1 MEHYKRIHI
10 CRLLHD
16 LAVSSGKNGRQPIT
30 GCMKHAIPF
39 FVLFLLPLCCGCG
52 ERSHRYPPLM
62 ERAIG
67 LAESDPDSA
76 IACLDS
82 IDASL
87 QELTEEERMYCHM
100 LRIKAED
107 KLYIPHTSDSLI
119 NRIVRFYKRQGDD
132 RRLAEALYYKAG
144 VYRDCNEP
152 LRAIRTY
159 LSAAEVACEHDTLNG
174 RIYGQLAALYAYQK
188 AYHESMKAL
197 RQALVYNIKCDNYL
211 GIAYS
216 WRDMARIFDRQYS
229 PDSAEVYY
237 RKAYNLMKEK
247 GFTEPAYGVLSEWA
261 DFKYENGRT
270 EQAKDM
276 AYEVLSHRFYSLSA
290 LILAKSYQA
299 ENRPDSAEAYCRKVL
314 QGNDIYHRPTAYGI
328 LKEIALSQG
337 KQEDAHRYARCYR
350 EVSDSISRMTRT
362 EATVR
367 INHEAEKLDL
377 LSHMKRLRHILVLA
391 LILLVT
397 GIIYM
402 GRNIRARRKEPQKDE
417 AHIITEN
424 QHEEENLTPSTA
436 RQSFAAFL
444 SVTRSSELTDEY
456 WQQLT
461 EAINKAYPDFTSTL
475 YQYYP
480 KLSSH
485 ELRVCCLAKIG
496 MSRTQMAELLSHS
509 VSSIS
514 NTLSRL
520 YTKIT
525 GEKGSVQKM
534 TEFLYKLV

>member
-1 MEHYKRIHI
+1 
-10 CRLLHD
+10 
-16 LAVSSGKNGRQPIT
+16 
-30 GCMKHAIPF
+30 MKKTAY
-39 FVLFLLPLCCGCG
+39 FLLLLLLIGACGC
-52 ERSHRYPPLM
+52 RNRKTSYPPLI
-62 ERAIG
+62 RQ
-67 LAESDPDSA
+67 AEYWAEACPDSA

-119 NRIVRFYKRQGDD
+119 NRIVRFYEQQGDD

-152 LRAIRTY
+152 SRAIRTY
-159 LSAAEVACEHDTLNG
+159 LSAAEVGCNHDTLNG
-174 RIYGQLAALYAYQK
+174 RIYGQLAVLYAYQK

-197 RQALVYNIKCDNYL
+197 RQALVYNIKCDDYL

-216 WRDMARIFDRQYS
+216 WRDIARIFDRQYS

-237 RKAYNLMKEK
+237 SKAYNLMKEK
-247 GFTEPAYGVLSEWA
+247 GFTRPAYGVLSEWA
-261 DFKYENGRT
+261 DFSYAQGRHNTAKAFAYKILGDYFDELAALVLAKYYWQKNNLDS
-270 EQAKDM
+270 A
-276 AYEVLSHRFYSLSA
+276 LFYSVEA
-290 LILAKSYQA
+290 LQT
-299 ENRPDSAEAYCRKVL
+299 
-314 QGNDIYHRPTAYGI
+314 NDIYHRRTAYGI

-377 LSHMKRLRHILVLA
+377 LSHMKRLRYILVLA
-391 LILLVT
+391 LILLVA
-397 GIIYM
+397 GMIYM

-485 ELRVCCLAKIG
+485 ELRVCCLTKIG

>member
-1 MEHYKRIHI
+1 
-10 CRLLHD
+10 
-16 LAVSSGKNGRQPIT
+16 
-30 GCMKHAIPF
+30 MKKTAY
-39 FVLFLLPLCCGCG
+39 FLLLLLLIGACGC
-52 ERSHRYPPLM
+52 RNRKTSYPPLI
-62 ERAIG
+62 RQ
-67 LAESDPDSA
+67 AEYWAEACPDSA

-87 QELTEEERMYCHM
+87 QKLTEEERMYCHM

-119 NRIVRFYKRQGDD
+119 NRIVRFYEQQGDD

-152 LRAIRTY
+152 SRAIRTY
-159 LSAAEVACEHDTLNG
+159 LSAAEVGCNHDTLNG

-197 RQALVYNIKCDNYL
+197 RQALVYNIKCDDYL

-216 WRDMARIFDRQYS
+216 WRDIARIFDRQYS

-247 GFTEPAYGVLSEWA
+247 GFTRPAYGVLSEWA
-261 DFKYENGRT
+261 DFSYAQGRHNTAKAFAYKILGDHFDELAALVLAKYYWQKNNLDS
-270 EQAKDM
+270 A
-276 AYEVLSHRFYSLSA
+276 LFYSVEA
-290 LILAKSYQA
+290 LQT
-299 ENRPDSAEAYCRKVL
+299 
-314 QGNDIYHRPTAYGI
+314 NDIYHHRTAYGI

-391 LILLVT
+391 LILLMA

-402 GRNIRARRKEPQKDE
+402 GRNTHIFHKKQRLNKEL
-417 AHIITEN
+417 TL
-424 QHEEENLTPSTA
+424 EENSQVTLSEKQQSLEKRLETFQQSAIYLHFCRVTQSRELSEDHW
-436 RQSFAAFL
+436 RQLVNALNKVYPTFISKL
-444 SVTRSSELTDEY
+444 YSLNPK
-456 WQQLT
+456 LT
-461 EAINKAYPDFTSTL
+461 EL
-475 YQYYP
+475 
-480 KLSSH
+480 
-485 ELRVCCLAKIG
+485 ELRTCCLIKIG
-496 MSRTQMAELLSHS
+496 ISTNRISALIAHS
-509 VSSIS
+509 PSAVNSIL
-514 NTLSRL
+514 TRL
-520 YTKIT
+520 YHKMT
-525 GEKGSVQKM
+525 GEKTNMSVAR
-534 TEFLYKLV
+534 EFLKRLE

>member
-1 MEHYKRIHI
+1 
-10 CRLLHD
+10 
-16 LAVSSGKNGRQPIT
+16 
-30 GCMKHAIPF
+30 MKKTAY
-39 FVLFLLPLCCGCG
+39 FLLLLLLIGACGC
-52 ERSHRYPPLM
+52 RNRKTSYPPLI
-62 ERAIG
+62 RQ
-67 LAESDPDSA
+67 AEYWAEACPDSA

-119 NRIVRFYKRQGDD
+119 NRIVRFYEQQGDD

-152 LRAIRTY
+152 SRAIRTY
-159 LSAAEVACEHDTLNG
+159 LSAAEVGCNHDTLNG

-197 RQALVYNIKCDNYL
+197 RQALVYNIKCDGYL

-247 GFTEPAYGVLSEWA
+247 GFTRPAYGVLSEWA
-261 DFKYENGRT
+261 DFSYAQGRHNTAKAFAYKILGDHFDELATLVLAKYYWQKNNLDS
-270 EQAKDM
+270 A
-276 AYEVLSHRFYSLSA
+276 LFYSVEA
-290 LILAKSYQA
+290 LQT
-299 ENRPDSAEAYCRKVL
+299 
-314 QGNDIYHRPTAYGI
+314 NDIYHRCTAYGI

-391 LILLVT
+391 LILLMA

-402 GRNIRARRKEPQKDE
+402 GRNTHIFHKKQRLNKEL
-417 AHIITEN
+417 TL
-424 QHEEENLTPSTA
+424 EENSQVTLSEKQQSLEERLEAFQQSAIYLHFCRVTQSRELSEDHW
-436 RQSFAAFL
+436 RQLVNALNKVYPTFISKL
-444 SVTRSSELTDEY
+444 YSLNPK
-456 WQQLT
+456 LT
-461 EAINKAYPDFTSTL
+461 EL
-475 YQYYP
+475 
-480 KLSSH
+480 
-485 ELRVCCLAKIG
+485 ELRTCCLIKIG
-496 MSRTQMAELLSHS
+496 ISTNRISALIAPLSFCRQFDTDPF
-509 VSSIS
+509 VS
-514 NTLSRL
+514 
-520 YTKIT
+520 
-525 GEKGSVQKM
+525 
-534 TEFLYKLV
+534 

>member
-1 MEHYKRIHI
+1 
-10 CRLLHD
+10 
-16 LAVSSGKNGRQPIT
+16 
-30 GCMKHAIPF
+30 MKKTAY
-39 FVLFLLPLCCGCG
+39 FLLLLLLIGACGC
-52 ERSHRYPPLM
+52 RNRKTSYPPLI
-62 ERAIG
+62 RQ
-67 LAESDPDSA
+67 AEYWAEACPDSA

-119 NRIVRFYKRQGDD
+119 NRIVRFYEQQGDD

-152 LRAIRTY
+152 SRAIRTY
-159 LSAAEVACEHDTLNG
+159 LSAAEVGCEHDTLNG

-197 RQALVYNIKCDNYL
+197 RQALVYNIKCDDYL

-216 WRDMARIFDRQYS
+216 WRDIARIFDRQYS

-237 RKAYNLMKEK
+237 SKAYNLMKEK
-247 GFTEPAYGVLSEWA
+247 GFTRPAYGVLSEWA
-261 DFKYENGRT
+261 DFSYAQGRHNTAKAFAYKILGDHFDELAALVLAKYYWQKNNLDS
-270 EQAKDM
+270 A
-276 AYEVLSHRFYSLSA
+276 LFYSVEA
-290 LILAKSYQA
+290 LQT
-299 ENRPDSAEAYCRKVL
+299 
-314 QGNDIYHRPTAYGI
+314 NDIYHRRTAYGI

-391 LILLVT
+391 LILLMA

-402 GRNIRARRKEPQKDE
+402 GRNTHIFHKKQRLNKEL
-417 AHIITEN
+417 TL
-424 QHEEENLTPSTA
+424 EENSQVTLSEKQQSLEKRLETFQQSAIYLHFCRVTQSRELSEDHW
-436 RQSFAAFL
+436 RQLVNALNKVYPTFISKL
-444 SVTRSSELTDEY
+444 YSLNPK
-456 WQQLT
+456 LT
-461 EAINKAYPDFTSTL
+461 EL
-475 YQYYP
+475 
-480 KLSSH
+480 
-485 ELRVCCLAKIG
+485 ELRTCCLIKIG
-496 MSRTQMAELLSHS
+496 ISTNRISALIAHS
-509 VSSIS
+509 PSAVNSIL
-514 NTLSRL
+514 TRL
-520 YTKIT
+520 YHKMT
-525 GEKGSVQKM
+525 GEKTNMSVAR
-534 TEFLYKLV
+534 EFLKRLE

>member
-1 MEHYKRIHI
+1 
-10 CRLLHD
+10 
-16 LAVSSGKNGRQPIT
+16 
-30 GCMKHAIPF
+30 MKKTAY
-39 FVLFLLPLCCGCG
+39 FLLLLLLIGACGC
-52 ERSHRYPPLM
+52 RNRKTSYPPLI
-62 ERAIG
+62 RQ
-67 LAESDPDSA
+67 AEYWAEACPDSA

-119 NRIVRFYKRQGDD
+119 NRIVRFYEQQGDD

-152 LRAIRTY
+152 SRAIRTY
-159 LSAAEVACEHDTLNG
+159 LSAAEVGCEHDTLNG

-197 RQALVYNIKCDNYL
+197 RQALVYNIKCDGYL

-247 GFTEPAYGVLSEWA
+247 GFTRPAYGVLSEWA
-261 DFKYENGRT
+261 DFSYAQGRHNTAKAFAYKILGDHFDELATLVLAKYYWQKNNLDS
-270 EQAKDM
+270 A
-276 AYEVLSHRFYSLSA
+276 LFYSVEA
-290 LILAKSYQA
+290 LQT
-299 ENRPDSAEAYCRKVL
+299 
-314 QGNDIYHRPTAYGI
+314 NDIYHRRTAYGI

-391 LILLVT
+391 LILLMA

-402 GRNIRARRKEPQKDE
+402 GRNTHIFHKKQRLNKEL
-417 AHIITEN
+417 TL
-424 QHEEENLTPSTA
+424 EENSQVTLSEKQQSLEERLEAFQQSAIYLHFCRVTQSRELSEDHW
-436 RQSFAAFL
+436 RQLVNTLNKVYPTFISKL
-444 SVTRSSELTDEY
+444 YSLNPK
-456 WQQLT
+456 LT
-461 EAINKAYPDFTSTL
+461 EL
-475 YQYYP
+475 
-480 KLSSH
+480 
-485 ELRVCCLAKIG
+485 ELRTCCLIKIG
-496 MSRTQMAELLSHS
+496 ISTNRISALIAHS
-509 VSSIS
+509 PSAVNSIL
-514 NTLSRL
+514 TRL
-520 YTKIT
+520 YHKMT
-525 GEKGSVQKM
+525 GEKTNMSVAR
-534 TEFLYKLV
+534 EFLKRLE

>member
-1 MEHYKRIHI
+1 
-10 CRLLHD
+10 
-16 LAVSSGKNGRQPIT
+16 
-30 GCMKHAIPF
+30 MKKTAY
-39 FVLFLLPLCCGCG
+39 FLLLLLLIGACGC
-52 ERSHRYPPLM
+52 RNRKTSYPPLI
-62 ERAIG
+62 RQ
-67 LAESDPDSA
+67 AEYWAEACPDSA

-119 NRIVRFYKRQGDD
+119 NRIVRFYEQQGDD

-152 LRAIRTY
+152 SRAIRTY
-159 LSAAEVACEHDTLNG
+159 LSAAEVGCEHDTLNG

-197 RQALVYNIKCDNYL
+197 RQALVYNIKCDGYL

-247 GFTEPAYGVLSEWA
+247 GFTRPAYGVLSEWA
-261 DFKYENGRT
+261 DFSYAQGRHNTAKAFAYKILGDHFDELAALVLAKYYWQKNNLDS
-270 EQAKDM
+270 A
-276 AYEVLSHRFYSLSA
+276 LFYSVEA
-290 LILAKSYQA
+290 LQT
-299 ENRPDSAEAYCRKVL
+299 
-314 QGNDIYHRPTAYGI
+314 NDIYHRRTAYGI

-391 LILLVT
+391 LILLMA

-402 GRNIRARRKEPQKDE
+402 GRNTHIFHKKQRLNKEL
-417 AHIITEN
+417 TL
-424 QHEEENLTPSTA
+424 EENSQVTLSEKQQSLEERLEAFQQSAIYLHFCRVTQSRELSEEHW
-436 RQSFAAFL
+436 RQLVNALNKVYPTFISKL
-444 SVTRSSELTDEY
+444 YSLNPK
-456 WQQLT
+456 LT
-461 EAINKAYPDFTSTL
+461 EL
-475 YQYYP
+475 
-480 KLSSH
+480 
-485 ELRVCCLAKIG
+485 ELRTCCLIKIG
-496 MSRTQMAELLSHS
+496 ISTNRISALIAHS
-509 VSSIS
+509 PSAVNSIL
-514 NTLSRL
+514 TRL
-520 YTKIT
+520 YHKMT
-525 GEKGSVQKM
+525 GEKTNMSVAK
-534 TEFLYKLV
+534 EFLKRLE